1 MRMTDLLSMSLGSL
15 FKRKI
20 RTILTILGVIIGTT
34 SIVVMISLGIG
45 MKQSMLEDIESYG
58 SLTQISVTT
67 GNMRGM
73 YDMASSDGGSKDSEQ
88 KFLDDKL
95 VDELLQ
101 LDYVKSVDPVLNT
114 NVVIKSGI
122 YENTYVS
129 VYGMSPEALDSMNI
143 KIGEGE
149 LPKDPDKLEFFFGNM
164 VIAEFRN
171 SKTNVY
177 PYYETGELAPVD
189 LMHDQLLTIMD
200 QDSYWQWNN
209 NVTDESGQ
217 PPKMPKKYMIPTC
230 GVAEGGPDDYNG
242 YAFNAFCNIDA
253 LKTALKKEYKG
264 RAIPG
269 QPTQKN
275 GKPYKEIF
283 YSEIR
288 VNVVD
293 MDHVSGV
300 QSIIRDMGYSAD
312 ANAEW
317 IEQEMKSMNIIQAV
331 LGGIGAVSLLVAAIG
346 ITNTMMMSIYE
357 RTKEIGIMKV
367 IGCRIKDIQALFL
380 FEAGYIGF
388 IGGVLG
394 VGLSYLLSFVINK
407 LLANSDMLG
416 MGSGNLS
423 RIPPWLS
430 LISILFAVFIAMFSG
445 FFPSIRA
452 MKLSPLAAIRAE

>member
-1 MRMTDLLSMSLGSL
+1 MKMTDLLSMSLGSL
-15 FKRKI
+15 FKRKV

-45 MKQSMLEDIESYG
+45 MKQSMLEDIENYG
-58 SLTQISVTT
+58 SLTQIIVRA
-67 GNMRGM
+67 GNMYGM
-73 YDMASSDGGSKDSEQ
+73 YDSASSDGGKEGEE
-88 KFLDDKL
+88 KFLDDAL
-95 VDELLQ
+95 VEQLQ
-101 LDYVKSVDPVLNT
+101 MLEFVKSVDPVLNI
-114 NVVIKSGI
+114 NVVVKSGI
-122 YENTYVS
+122 YENSYVS
-129 VYGMSPEALDSMNI
+129 LCGMGPEALENVGI

-149 LPKDPDKLEFFFGNM
+149 LPKDPDKLEFFYGNM
-164 VIAEFRN
+164 VLSEFQN
-171 SKTNVY
+171 SKTNEY
-177 PYYETGELAPVD
+177 PYYEKGELAPVD
-189 LMHDQLLTIMD
+189 LMNGQLIVILD
-200 QDSYWQWNN
+200 QDSYWAWQWNN
-209 NVTDESGQ
+209 TDESGQ

-230 GVAEGGPDDYNG
+230 GVAAGGPEDYNG

-253 LKTALKKEYKG
+253 LKTALKKEFKG

-269 QPTQKN
+269 QPTRKN

-283 YSEIR
+283 YTEIR

-346 ITNTMMMSIYE
+346 IANTMMMSIYE

-380 FEAGYIGF
+380 FEAGYIGL

-394 VGLSYLLSFVINK
+394 VGLSYLLSYVINK

-416 MGSGNLS
+416 MESGNLS
-423 RIPPWLS
+423 RIPPWLC
-430 LISILFAVFIAMFSG
+430 LISIVFAVFIAMFSG